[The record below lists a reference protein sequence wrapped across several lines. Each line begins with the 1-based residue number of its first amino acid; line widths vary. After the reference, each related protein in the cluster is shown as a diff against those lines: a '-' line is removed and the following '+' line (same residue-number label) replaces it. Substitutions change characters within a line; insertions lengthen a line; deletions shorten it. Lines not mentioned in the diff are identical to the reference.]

1 MNTKETQLVM
11 ENSYYTTTTTFGNIK
26 FQYVLTK

>member
-11 ENSYYTTTTTFGNIK
+11 GNSYYTTTTTFGDIK
-26 FQYVLTK
+26 FTYILTK